1 MMLVTCDGVW
11 LGYKTREAPTD
22 GVTLVTWLAG
32 GAGPTRTGLTGVR
45 SLHTSLGPAD
55 LTVVTVGV
63 HQALWSTASDG
74 VWLGYKAWQTPT
86 DGVALSVWGTG
97 GPGATGAGLAGVQHG
112 TSHLRTG
119 VRGQAGGTLA
129 EGSALL
135 GDTHGV
141 LATGVGVTGVGHH
154 TAFQGGGVSYQTL
167 RTLAGGFSLLGNTH
181 GAWTT
186 GVGVTGVTPG
196 CWLVGGQW
204 WRWRWRISG
213 LAQTSVGAAIE
224 AAKSPVWTVQVSHT
238 H

>member
-1 MMLVTCDGVW
+1 M
-11 LGYKTREAPTD
+11 
-22 GVTLVTWLAG
+22 TWLTG
-32 GAGPTRTGLTGVR
+32 GAGPTRTGLAGVR

-55 LTVVTVGV
+55 LTVVTVRV
-63 HQALWSTASDG
+63 DQALWTTASDG
-74 VWLGYKAWQTPT
+74 VRLGYQARQTPT
-86 DGVALSVWGTG
+86 DGVALSVGGTG
-97 GPGATGAGLAGVQHG
+97 GPGSTGAGLAGVQHG
-112 TSHLRTG
+112 TSHLWTG

-135 GDTHGV
+135 WDTHGV
-141 LATGVGVTGVGHH
+141 LATRVGVTGVGHN
-154 TAFQGGGVSYQTL
+154 TALRGGGVPHQTL

-204 WRWRWRISG
+204 WRWWRRVPG

-224 AAKSPVWTVQVSHT
+224 AAKSPVWTVQVSHA